1 MEDLQEQ
8 LAELRRRVARI
19 DRKWGSGTAET
30 SPPRKLPQPSRVF
43 IEQLMSGEVVHTPH
57 GEHFET
63 ERLWERHRRHGSMDI
78 SALAELP
85 EDLLDQL
92 SAGAIAQSHPA
103 KWAFLDTETTGLA
116 GGAGTYAFLIGVGSI
131 EPEGFRLR
139 QFFMRDFGEE
149 ASQLSRLAEYLAR
162 FDVLI
167 TYNGKSYDQPLLE
180 TRYRMAR
187 AHPPFDRME
196 HLDLLFGARR
206 LWKLRLESCR
216 LVDLE
221 NRILGVERQGD
232 LPGEMIPYVYFEFL
246 RTQEAFRVVPIFHHN
261 AIDILSLACLTAIVP
276 FAFRSPEDAPLRH
289 GPGLIGLARW
299 LDQGGRREEALSLF
313 RRAVDMG
320 LPDDLLFRT
329 LWDIA
334 AMEKRLGRDAA
345 ALAGFVE
352 LAGSRNGYRVR
363 ALEELAKHYE
373 HRERNHAMALD
384 MTRQALIL
392 EDTSALRRR
401 EERLKGRM
409 ERPRAQGTQQS
420 IPGMLRTKA
429 RKRSEESPTA

>member
-8 LAELRRRVARI
+8 LAELRRRVAGI

-30 SPPRKLPQPSRVF
+30 PPPRKLPQPSRVF

-63 ERLWERHRRHGSMDI
+63 ERRWERHRRHGSVDI

-85 EDLLDQL
+85 DDLLDQL
-92 SAGAIAQSHPA
+92 SAGAIAQSPPT

-180 TRYRMAR
+180 TRFRMAR
-187 AHPPFDRME
+187 ARHPFDRME

-289 GPGLIGLARW
+289 GPDLIGLARW
-299 LDQGGRREEALSLF
+299 VEQAGRREEALSLF

-334 AMEKRLGRDAA
+334 VMEKRLGREEA
-345 ALAGFVE
+345 ALAAFAE
-352 LAGSRNGYRVR
+352 LAGSRNPYRVR
-363 ALEELAKHYE
+363 ALEEVAKHYE
-373 HRERNHAMALD
+373 HRERNYAMALET
-384 MTRQALIL
+384 TRSALVL
-392 EDTSALRRR
+392 EDNSALRRR
-401 EERLKGRM
+401 EERLKGRI
-409 ERPRAQGTQQS
+409 EAPRQRRLT
-420 IPGMLRTKA
+420 
-429 RKRSEESPTA
+429 